1 MTSRRSDSR
10 TRDSEF
16 EERVIAIN
24 RVAQACRKG
33 GLLMRPLGNVIALVP
48 PLSTS
53 SQELT
58 KMVAIL
64 HSAIVDVTEGSA
76 SPA

>member
-1 MTSRRSDSR
+1 
-10 TRDSEF
+10 
-16 EERVIAIN
+16 
-24 RVAQACRKG
+24 
-33 GLLMRPLGNVIALVP
+33 MRPLGNVIALVP

-53 SQELT
+53 PQELT
-58 KMVAIL
+58 EMVAIL